1 MDRVVI
7 DNTARRKGFGERAF
21 AVGVILLSTG
31 AFANLWFTAE
41 RAVDPRAGV
50 ALLEL
55 FWAATYIYSMLI
67 LWRNCRGSFRR
78 LLQEK
83 WILALVG
90 LTLCSAAWSAVP
102 LVTLRHAIA
111 IAAGCLFSLY
121 VVERF
126 TFNEQLEIL
135 AWAFGL
141 AAVFSFVFGAFN
153 WGSAVI
159 EVPGWIGIY
168 SHKNVLGRTMAMGA
182 LIFSLLSEHLQGGK
196 WVARVGVASCLT
208 LIVLSQSVTS
218 MVIVLPLLYA
228 KHLFRL
234 TLQGRRGIRRR
245 VWVSIL
251 VATVCIAWV
260 VSDFERVSELLD
272 RDPTLT
278 GRTILWA
285 IIIPMAMEKPW
296 LGYGY
301 GSFWLGEEGPSMEVW
316 QLHGFPTAN
325 GHNGLLDILLDLG
338 LLGALI
344 TILGFGSFLRK
355 AFRVYAAER
364 TWDNA
369 WPILFLM
376 ALFLINLAETD
387 FLAPNVFFWFVYVG
401 VALQLS
407 ERAAALQ
414 AAPVH
419 SNTTTALV
427 PL

>member
-1 MDRVVI
+1 MDRVLT
-7 DNTARRKGFGERAF
+7 DNNGRRKSFGERAF
-21 AVGVILLSTG
+21 AVAVILLSTG
-31 AFANLWFTAE
+31 ALANLWATAE
-41 RAVDPRAGV
+41 QSADPRAGV

-55 FWAATYIYSMLI
+55 FWAATYACSALI
-67 LWRNCRGSFRR
+67 LWRDCKDSFRR
-78 LLQEK
+78 LLKEK

-90 LTLCSAAWSAVP
+90 LTLFSAAWSDVP

-135 AWAFGL
+135 AWVFGL
-141 AAVFSFVFGAFN
+141 AAVLSFIFGAFN
-153 WGSAVI
+153 WGSAII

-182 LIFSLLSEHLQGGK
+182 LIFSLLSERMQGGK

-208 LIVLSQSVTS
+208 LIVLSQSITS
-218 MVIVLPLLYA
+218 LVIVLPLLYA

-245 VWVSIL
+245 VWASIL
-251 VATVCIAWV
+251 VASVCIAWV
-260 VSDFERVSELLD
+260 VSDFGRVSELLD

-278 GRTILWA
+278 GRTLLWA
-285 IIIPMAMEKPW
+285 IILPMAMEKPW

-301 GSFWLGEEGPSMEVW
+301 GGFWLGEEGPSMEVW

-325 GHNGLLDILLDLG
+325 SHNGLLDILLNLG

-344 TILGFGSFLRK
+344 TILGFGSYLRK
-355 AFRVYAAER
+355 AFRVFAAER

-387 FLAPNVFFWFVYVG
+387 FLAPNVFFWFVYVS
-401 VALQLS
+401 VALQVS
-407 ERAAALQ
+407 QRTATLQ
-414 AAPVH
+414 AAAAP
-419 SNTTTALV
+419 SNAATALA